1 MNEDERREFAEIA
14 RKIVYLANKARREG
28 LLAIEEDLDTISVKS
43 EKNTLFLKKLLSLV
57 VDGVDNSVIR
67 HIGET
72 YISVD
77 AESAFEKTC
86 FTAIFDG
93 VLSIQMG
100 DNPRIVA
107 EKLAAYTGILNSA
120 DFISEL
126 QASTGV
132 ELVRE
137 KISIGG
143 TISADEVD
151 EFLKTED
158 SSMTSSEELSS
169 EELDALLGG
178 KEQC

>member
-14 RKIVYLANKARREG
+14 RKIVYLADKARREG
-28 LLAIEEDLDTISVKS
+28 LLELEEDFDTISVKS

-57 VDGVDNSVIR
+57 VDGVDNSIIR
-67 HIGET
+67 HVGET

-77 AESAFEKTC
+77 AKSAFEKTC

-107 EKLAAYTGILNSA
+107 EKLAAYTGILNST

-126 QASTGV
+126 QASTDV
-132 ELVRE
+132 ELCRE
-137 KISIGG
+137 KIFSGG

-158 SSMTSSEELSS
+158 SSMTSSDEI
-169 EELDALLGG
+169 DALLEG
-178 KEQC
+178 